1 MGSGLRSQKERRF
14 TDDTQRAGEGI
25 GKRERAVGR
34 GPRFG
39 MPARDGERGQVLVE
53 FALIAPLFILLVAG
67 IIQFGVALNYWLD
80 MQRIAN
86 QGARWAV
93 VNAYPDCPRTGPP
106 APCSPTLQEYL
117 ASSPVSGG
125 LDPDIEIC
133 FEEMTGA
140 PSGAAV
146 GDPVTVRL
154 TTQFSFV
161 PIVRIGTLDLAGSA
175 TMRVEQRP
183 SRYTAAACPP

>member
-1 MGSGLRSQKERRF
+1 VGETSRLRHGRIGCEPCASLPSRE
-14 TDDTQRAGEGI
+14 EGQ
-25 GKRERAVGR
+25 A
-34 GPRFG
+34 
-39 MPARDGERGQVLVE
+39 LVE
-53 FALIAPLFILLVAG
+53 FALIAPLFLLLVAG

-93 VNAYPDCPRTGPP
+93 VNSYPGCPRSGPD

-117 ASSPVSGG
+117 ASAPVSGG
-125 LDPDIEIC
+125 LAPTVQIC
-133 FEEMTGA
+133 FEEQNGS

-154 TTQFSFV
+154 TSQFDFV
-161 PIVRIGTLDLAGSA
+161 PIVQIGQLELRGVA
-175 TMRVEQRP
+175 TMRVEQP
-183 SRYTAAACPP
+183 PTRYTATGC

>member
-1 MGSGLRSQKERRF
+1 MGGTSRMRIGRTGFEPRVRLSSRE
-14 TDDTQRAGEGI
+14 EGQ
-25 GKRERAVGR
+25 A
-34 GPRFG
+34 
-39 MPARDGERGQVLVE
+39 LVE
-53 FALIAPLFILLVAG
+53 FALVAPLFLLLVAG

-93 VNAYPDCPRTGPP
+93 VNAYPGCPRSGPD

-125 LDPDIEIC
+125 LDPAVEIC
-133 FEEMTGA
+133 FEEENGA

-154 TTQFSFV
+154 TSQFDFV
-161 PIVRIGTLDLAGSA
+161 PIVKIGQLELRGVA
-175 TMRVEQRP
+175 TMRVEQVP
-183 SRYTAAACPP
+183 TRYSAAGC

>member
-1 MGSGLRSQKERRF
+1 LRPER
-14 TDDTQRAGEGI
+14 I
-25 GKRERAVGR
+25 GCEPSVR
-34 GPRFG
+34 P
-39 MPARDGERGQVLVE
+39 PAREDGQALVE
-53 FALIAPLFILLVAG
+53 FALVAPLFMLLVAG

-80 MQRIAN
+80 LQRIAN

-93 VNAYPDCPRTGPP
+93 VNSYPGCPRSGPD

-125 LDPDIEIC
+125 LAPTVRIC
-133 FEEMTGA
+133 FEEQNGT

-154 TTQFSFV
+154 RSEFDFV
-161 PIVRIGTLDLAGSA
+161 PIVKIGRLELRAVA
-175 TMRVEQRP
+175 TMRVEQVP
-183 SRYTAAACPP
+183 TRYEAAGC